1 MLAMISSM
9 PLPSEPVTL
18 TAEQI
23 AELKKKLADLR
34 HNVNNNLSLI
44 IAAAEIIRL
53 KPESAEKMWA
63 GLSEKPHKVAEDV
76 AQFSREL
83 ETALR
88 IRRH

>member
-1 MLAMISSM
+1 M
-9 PLPSEPVTL
+9 PLPSESVTL

-23 AELKKKLADLR
+23 AELHKQFADLR

-53 KPESAEKMWA
+53 KPESSEAMLA
-63 GLSEKPHKVAEDV
+63 GLSEKPHIIAEGVAR
-76 AQFSREL
+76 FSREL
-83 ETALR
+83 ETALQ